1 MLHQAAWL
9 NRIMLAI
16 VYVWFGFLKI
26 IGNSPA
32 EGLVSDLFHKTLSG
46 LMASSQFVIAL
57 GIFEC
62 LLGVVWLFPSLTKYA
77 YFTLI
82 FHLITTFLPI
92 VLLPN
97 ATWSSFFTLTLV
109 GQYIVKNVVLFSA
122 AYFVYA
128 FFVPPV
134 SVGVTDSQSLLDSKS
149 EGLDTK

>member
-1 MLHQAAWL
+1 MVTIKKDYLKILNQAAWL
-9 NRIMLAI
+9 NRIMLAL

-32 EGLVSDLFHKTLSG
+32 EGLVLDLFHKTLSE
-46 LMASSQFVIAL
+46 LMSSSHFVIAL

-62 LLGVVWLFPSLTKYA
+62 LLGVVWLLPSLTKYA

-92 VLLPN
+92 ILLPN
-97 ATWSSFFTLTLV
+97 ATWSSFLTLTLV

-122 AYFVYA
+122 AYFIHK
-128 FFVPPV
+128 FTNTPGFT
-134 SVGVTDSQSLLDSKS
+134 G
-149 EGLDTK
+149 GIN